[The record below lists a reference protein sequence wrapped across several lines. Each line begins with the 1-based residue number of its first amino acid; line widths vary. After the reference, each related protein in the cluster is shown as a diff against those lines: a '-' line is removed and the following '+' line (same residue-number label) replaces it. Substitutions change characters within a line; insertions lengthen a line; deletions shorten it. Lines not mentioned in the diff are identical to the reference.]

1 MLPGLTQYLIPQKSL
16 RNSLNDGP
24 NVEHR
29 RARCRADNSLLL
41 LRFAPLLAA
50 RKSCLSLSLL
60 PAKAVVLQVETPLQ
74 LSPTGLVWLSK
85 MAEAL
90 SWHSPLCLWLFTIKQ
105 ENKQTKTYTNQR
117 SEI

>member
-1 MLPGLTQYLIPQKSL
+1 MWSTAELGAEPTT
-16 RNSLNDGP
+16 
-24 NVEHR
+24 
-29 RARCRADNSLLL
+29 LL
-41 LRFAPLLAA
+41 LRLAPPLAA

-90 SWHSPLCLWLFTIKQ
+90 PWHSPLCLWLSTIKQ